1 MYANRP
7 PVYGRN
13 QSLIECAIN
22 KLMI

>member
-13 QSLIECAIN
+13 QSLMECAIN
-22 KLMI
+22 TLMI